1 MQSFCIFVSSKFF
14 KSIEYHEDNGYDKVS
29 LKLASLPVYC
39 QWTRTVHIVVLHSL
53 QRAVRIAWI
62 AQFLSLPPLGRT
74 LQRLNN
80 LQSAVHYIF
89 NNIPCKIPPHQAL
102 RPRSHPAG

>member
-1 MQSFCIFVSSKFF
+1 MYDEASHWERHKFF

-80 LQSAVHYIF
+80 LQSTLFKI
-89 NNIPCKIPPHQAL
+89 IPCRIPPHPAL